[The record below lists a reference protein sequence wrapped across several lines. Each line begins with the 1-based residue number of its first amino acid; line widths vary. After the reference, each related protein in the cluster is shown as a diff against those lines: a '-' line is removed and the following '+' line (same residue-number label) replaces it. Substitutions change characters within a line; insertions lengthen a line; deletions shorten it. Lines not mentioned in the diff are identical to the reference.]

1 MENRIATTT
10 YDADLGTYR
19 KSNYLIKAKY
29 KMSLT
34 SEKLFAISLSRLKE
48 NFNNDGKMS
57 VTITKGELRKLL
69 ARQDKDGNCVIDD
82 GNIYRQL
89 LDAANSLHLLAI
101 YIQNDNKKHFHI
113 ENIYQTIN
121 YNDSDLYFEFNPN
134 IRNYV
139 IELKDNFTVLNLP
152 TMLRFT
158 RNYSYRL
165 YEILKSKCYY
175 PKYVPIGQ
183 RTDKFQFRLDLLELK
198 FTIGVLNAKDEK
210 VIKLFNS
217 ENPPMNV
224 YKKAYDIL
232 KKDDEGKTKD
242 KKVKYDTWK
251 DFKVRVLDPSVE
263 EINEKTDIYVEYTLG
278 RGARGKVI
286 DIEFHVELSRK
297 IPALCMRKKKSEE
310 EIEDFL
316 DNMRMIMPI
325 VIKTKDLKTIAEAAD
340 YDIDKIKKAVDM
352 CNKAGNIENM
362 VGFLITAIKENYTN
376 ISKHGKWE
384 FSEKQDYGNLDE
396 LENLLLANSVQ
407 MNLTD
412 IIEQG

>member
-1 MENRIATTT
+1 
-10 YDADLGTYR
+10 
-19 KSNYLIKAKY
+19 
-29 KMSLT
+29 MSLT

-101 YIQNDNKKHFHI
+101 YIQNDNKKH
-113 ENIYQTIN
+113 IYQTIN

>member
-1 MENRIATTT
+1 MENRIAATT

-34 SEKLFAISLSRLKE
+34 SEKLFAISLSRLRE
-48 NFNNDGKMS
+48 NFENGGKMS
-57 VTITKGELRKLL
+57 VTITKSELRKLL
-69 ARQDKDGNCVIDD
+69 AKQDKDGNSVIDD

-89 LDAANSLHLLAI
+89 LEAANSLHLLAI
-101 YIQNDNKKHFHI
+101 YIQNDSKKHFHI
-113 ENIYQTIN
+113 ENIYHTIN

-175 PKYVPIGQ
+175 PRYVPIEQ

-198 FTIGVLNAKDEK
+198 FTIGVLDAKDEK

-217 ENPPMNV
+217 ENPTMDT

-242 KKVKYDTWK
+242 RKVKYDTWK
-251 DFKVRVLDPSVE
+251 DFKTRVLDPSVE
-263 EINEKTDIYVEYTLG
+263 EINEKTDIHVEYILG
-278 RGARGKVI
+278 KGARGRVV
-286 DIEFHVELSRK
+286 DIEFHVDLLKDIPVLEL
-297 IPALCMRKKKSEE
+297 KKKTAE

-316 DNMRMIMPI
+316 DDMRMIMPL
-325 VIKTKDLKTIAEAAD
+325 VIKTKDLKAIAEASD
-340 YDIDKIKKAVDM
+340 YNIDKIKNAVKLYQ
-352 CNKAGNIENM
+352 NAGNIENV
-362 VGFLITAIKENYTN
+362 VGFLISAIKENYTK
-376 ISKHGKWE
+376 ISRTKKWE
-384 FSEKQDYGNLDE
+384 VFEKQDYGDMDE
-396 LENLLLANSVQ
+396 FENLILANNVQ
-407 MNLTD
+407 MKLSD
-412 IIEQG
+412 VE

>member
-1 MENRIATTT
+1 MMKNKIEAST
-10 YDADLGTYR
+10 YDTDLGTYR

-34 SEKLFAISLSRLKE
+34 SEKLFAISLSRLRDKFDNSE
-48 NFNNDGKMS
+48 KMS
-57 VTITKGELRKLL
+57 VTITKSELRKLL
-69 ARQDKDGNCVIDD
+69 AKQDKDGNCVIDD

-89 LDAANSLHLLAI
+89 LEAANTLHLLAI

-134 IRNYV
+134 IRNYIV
-139 IELKDNFTVLNLP
+139 ELKDNFTVLNLP

-217 ENPPMNV
+217 ENPSIDV
-224 YKKAYDIL
+224 YRKAYDIL

-251 DFKVRVLDPSVE
+251 DFKTRVLDPSIK
-263 EINEKTDIYVEYTLG
+263 EINEKTDIYVEYVLG
-278 RGARGKVI
+278 KGARGRVI
-286 DIEFHVELSRK
+286 DIEFHVNLSRE
-297 IPALCMRKKKSEE
+297 IPDLSITKKKSAE

-316 DNMRMIMPI
+316 DDMRVIMPI
-325 VIKTKDLKTIAEAAD
+325 VIKTKDLKAIAEVSD
-340 YDIDKIKKAVDM
+340 YDMEKIKKAVDLYDR
-352 CNKAGNIENM
+352 AGNIENV
-362 VGFLITAIKENYTN
+362 VGFLISAIKENYTN
-376 ISKHGKWE
+376 ISKPKSWE
-384 FSEKQDYGNLDE
+384 VSEKQDYGNLDE
-396 LENLLLANSVQ
+396 LESLILSNNVQ
-407 MNLTD
+407 MKLTD
-412 IIEQG
+412 I

>member
-48 NFNNDGKMS
+48 NFNNEGKMS

-152 TMLRFT
+152 IMLRFT

-175 PKYVPIGQ
+175 PKYVPTGQ
-183 RTDKFQFRLDLLELK
+183 RNDKFQFRLDLLELK

-217 ENPPMNV
+217 ENPPMDV

-242 KKVKYDTWK
+242 RKVKYDTWK

-263 EINEKTDIYVEYTLG
+263 EINKKTDIYVEYFLG

-286 DIEFHVELSRK
+286 DIEFHVKLSRK
-297 IPALCMRKKKSEE
+297 IPGLCMRERKSAE

-316 DNMRMIMPI
+316 DDMRIIIPV

-340 YDIDKIKKAVDM
+340 YDIDKIKKAVEL
-352 CNKAGNIENM
+352 CNKAGNIENV

-376 ISKHGKWE
+376 ISKHSKWE
-384 FSEKQDYGNLDE
+384 FSEKQNYGNLDE

-407 MNLTD
+407 MELTD
-412 IIEQG
+412 IIE

>member
-1 MENRIATTT
+1 M
-10 YDADLGTYR
+10 
-19 KSNYLIKAKY
+19 
-29 KMSLT
+29 
-34 SEKLFAISLSRLKE
+34 
-48 NFNNDGKMS
+48 
-57 VTITKGELRKLL
+57 
-69 ARQDKDGNCVIDD
+69 
-82 GNIYRQL
+82 
-89 LDAANSLHLLAI
+89 AI

-152 TMLRFT
+152 IMLRFT

-175 PKYVPIGQ
+175 PKYVPTGQ
-183 RTDKFQFRLDLLELK
+183 RNDKFQFRLDLLELK

-217 ENPPMNV
+217 ENPPMDV

-242 KKVKYDTWK
+242 RKVKYDTWK

-263 EINEKTDIYVEYTLG
+263 EINKKTDIYVEYFLG

-286 DIEFHVELSRK
+286 DIEFHVKLSRK
-297 IPALCMRKKKSEE
+297 IPGLCM
-310 EIEDFL
+310 
-316 DNMRMIMPI
+316 
-325 VIKTKDLKTIAEAAD
+325 V
-340 YDIDKIKKAVDM
+340 
-352 CNKAGNIENM
+352 
-362 VGFLITAIKENYTN
+362 
-376 ISKHGKWE
+376 
-384 FSEKQDYGNLDE
+384 
-396 LENLLLANSVQ
+396 
-407 MNLTD
+407 
-412 IIEQG
+412 

>member
-1 MENRIATTT
+1 MENRIVATT

-34 SEKLFAISLSRLKE
+34 SEKLFAISLSRLRE
-48 NFNNDGKMS
+48 NFENGGKMS
-57 VTITKGELRKLL
+57 VTITKSELRKLL
-69 ARQDKDGNCVIDD
+69 AKQDKDGNSIIDD

-89 LDAANSLHLLAI
+89 LEAANSLHLLAI
-101 YIQNDNKKHFHI
+101 YIQNDSKKHFHI
-113 ENIYQTIN
+113 ENIYHTIN

-175 PKYVPIGQ
+175 PKYVPIEQ

-198 FTIGVLNAKDEK
+198 FTIGVLDAKDEK
-210 VIKLFNS
+210 VIKLFHS
-217 ENPPMNV
+217 ENPTMDV

-242 KKVKYDTWK
+242 RKVKYDTWK
-251 DFKVRVLDPSVE
+251 DFKTRVLDPSVE
-263 EINEKTDIYVEYTLG
+263 EINEKTDIHVEYTLG
-278 RGARGKVI
+278 KGARGRVV
-286 DIEFHVELSRK
+286 DIEFHVDLCKDISVLEL
-297 IPALCMRKKKSEE
+297 KKKTSE

-316 DNMRMIMPI
+316 DDMRMIIPL
-325 VIKTKDLKTIAEAAD
+325 VIKTKDLKAIAEASD
-340 YDIDKIKKAVDM
+340 YNIDKIKKAVQLYQH
-352 CNKAGNIENM
+352 AGNVENV
-362 VGFLITAIKENYTN
+362 VGFLISAIRENYTN
-376 ISKHGKWE
+376 ISKPKRWE
-384 FSEKQDYGNLDE
+384 VFEKQDYGNIDE
-396 LENLLLANSVQ
+396 FENLILANNVQ
-407 MNLTD
+407 MNLSD
-412 IIEQG
+412 ME

>member
-1 MENRIATTT
+1 
-10 YDADLGTYR
+10 
-19 KSNYLIKAKY
+19 
-29 KMSLT
+29 MSLT

>member
-1 MENRIATTT
+1 M
-10 YDADLGTYR
+10 
-19 KSNYLIKAKY
+19 
-29 KMSLT
+29 
-34 SEKLFAISLSRLKE
+34 LFRS
-48 NFNNDGKMS
+48 
-57 VTITKGELRKLL
+57 
-69 ARQDKDGNCVIDD
+69 
-82 GNIYRQL
+82 
-89 LDAANSLHLLAI
+89 
-101 YIQNDNKKHFHI
+101 
-113 ENIYQTIN
+113 
-121 YNDSDLYFEFNPN
+121 
-134 IRNYV
+134 
-139 IELKDNFTVLNLP
+139 
-152 TMLRFT
+152 
-158 RNYSYRL
+158 
-165 YEILKSKCYY
+165 
-175 PKYVPIGQ
+175 
-183 RTDKFQFRLDLLELK
+183 LELK

-242 KKVKYDTWK
+242 KKIKYDTWK

>member
-48 NFNNDGKMS
+48 NFNNEGKMS

-152 TMLRFT
+152 IMLRFT

-175 PKYVPIGQ
+175 PKYVPTGQ
-183 RTDKFQFRLDLLELK
+183 RNDKFQFRLDLLELK

-217 ENPPMNV
+217 ENPPMDV

-242 KKVKYDTWK
+242 RKVKYDTWK

-263 EINEKTDIYVEYTLG
+263 EINKKTDIYVEYFLG

-286 DIEFHVELSRK
+286 DIEFHVKLSRK
-297 IPALCMRKKKSEE
+297 IPGLCMRERKSAE

-316 DNMRMIMPI
+316 DDMRIIIPV

-340 YDIDKIKKAVDM
+340 YDIDKIKKAVEL
-352 CNKAGNIENM
+352 CNKAGNIENV
-362 VGFLITAIKENYTN
+362 VGFLIKAIKENYTN
-376 ISKHGKWE
+376 ISKHSKWE
-384 FSEKQDYGNLDE
+384 FSEKQNYGNLDE

-407 MNLTD
+407 MELTD
-412 IIEQG
+412 IIE

>member
-48 NFNNDGKMS
+48 NFNNEGKMS

-152 TMLRFT
+152 IMLRFT

-175 PKYVPIGQ
+175 PKYVPTGQ
-183 RTDKFQFRLDLLELK
+183 RNDKFQFRLDLLELK

-217 ENPPMNV
+217 ENPPIDV

-242 KKVKYDTWK
+242 RKVKYDTWK

-263 EINEKTDIYVEYTLG
+263 EINKKTDIYVEYFLG

-286 DIEFHVELSRK
+286 DIEFHVKLSRK
-297 IPALCMRKKKSEE
+297 IPGLCMRERKSAE

-316 DNMRMIMPI
+316 DDMRIIIPV

-340 YDIDKIKKAVDM
+340 YDIDKIKKAVEL
-352 CNKAGNIENM
+352 CNKAGNIENV

-376 ISKHGKWE
+376 ISKHSKWE
-384 FSEKQDYGNLDE
+384 FSEKQNYGNLDE

-407 MNLTD
+407 MELTD
-412 IIEQG
+412 IIE

>member
-1 MENRIATTT
+1 MENRIAATT

-121 YNDSDLYFEFNPN
+121 YNNSDLYFEFNPN

-175 PKYVPIGQ
+175 PKYVPTGQ

-217 ENPPMNV
+217 ENPPMDV
-224 YKKAYDIL
+224 YKRAYDIL

-278 RGARGKVI
+278 RGARGRVI
-286 DIEFHVELSRK
+286 DIEFHVELSGN
-297 IPALCMRKKKSEE
+297 IPGLCMRKEKSAE

-316 DNMRMIMPI
+316 DDMRIIMPV
-325 VIKTKDLKTIAEAAD
+325 VIKTKDLRTIAEAAE
-340 YDIDKIKKAVDM
+340 YDMDKIKKAVDL
-352 CNKAGNIENM
+352 CNKAGNIENV
-362 VGFLITAIKENYTN
+362 VGFIITAIKENYTN

-384 FSEKQDYGNLDE
+384 FSEKQDYGDLDE

-407 MNLTD
+407 MDLTD

>member
-48 NFNNDGKMS
+48 NFNNEGKMS

-152 TMLRFT
+152 IMLRFT

-175 PKYVPIGQ
+175 PKYVPTGQ
-183 RTDKFQFRLDLLELK
+183 RNDKFQFRLDLLELK

-217 ENPPMNV
+217 ENPPMDV

-242 KKVKYDTWK
+242 RKVKYDTWK

-263 EINEKTDIYVEYTLG
+263 EINKKTDIYVEYFLG

-286 DIEFHVELSRK
+286 DIEFHVKLSRK
-297 IPALCMRKKKSEE
+297 IPGLCMREKKSAE

-316 DNMRMIMPI
+316 DDMRIIIPV

-340 YDIDKIKKAVDM
+340 YDIDKIKKAVEL
-352 CNKAGNIENM
+352 CNKAGNIENV

-376 ISKHGKWE
+376 ISKHSKWE
-384 FSEKQDYGNLDE
+384 FSEKQNYGNLDE

-407 MNLTD
+407 MELTD
-412 IIEQG
+412 IIE

>member
-1 MENRIATTT
+1 M
-10 YDADLGTYR
+10 
-19 KSNYLIKAKY
+19 
-29 KMSLT
+29 
-34 SEKLFAISLSRLKE
+34 
-48 NFNNDGKMS
+48 
-57 VTITKGELRKLL
+57 
-69 ARQDKDGNCVIDD
+69 
-82 GNIYRQL
+82 
-89 LDAANSLHLLAI
+89 DAANSLHLLAI